1 MRNKTIALLVAG
13 TLLSA
18 PAFAKEHSQG
28 GEGERGTIKAL
39 ERQADAL
46 QRRKLAGNGGA
57 VGRAQIA
64 EQRREIRNLIK
75 RLEAGQP
82 VSPQEVDRVYGQ

>member
-28 GEGERGTIKAL
+28 EDERGTIKAL
-39 ERQADAL
+39 ERQSDAL

-82 VSPQEVDRVYGQ
+82 VSPQEVDRVHGQ